1 LVRRSLTA
9 PDKSNYEFDKLRQKK
24 KSMNF
29 EKIGLNEL
37 KIEPRQFLCAIQEP
51 RDGHVNASLGQLRH
65 DKKRKM
71 EIKRSA

>member
-1 LVRRSLTA
+1 
-9 PDKSNYEFDKLRQKK
+9 
-24 KSMNF
+24 MNF
-29 EKIGLNEL
+29 EKIRLNEL

-71 EIKRSA
+71 EIKRSACRSKDQGTTFLKVFQLKDRPFF